1 MGSFLLIKECSCKMA
16 DVGSKTYPIQASAIK
31 KGGFC
36 VINGR
41 PVKVIG
47 TSTSKTGKHGHAKIH
62 FVTTDIFTGKKLED
76 ICPSTHN
83 MEAPNVTKTDL
94 PLVDID
100 EDGYMSL
107 MNEDGS
113 TKNDLKLPEGDLG
126 NDIKKAFEE
135 GDDREIIVAV
145 QEAMGIEAAISWK
158 YEK

>member
-62 FVTTDIFTGKKLED
+62 FVTTDIFTGRKLED

-83 MEAPNVTKTDL
+83 MLAPNVKKEEL
-94 PLVDID
+94 PLIDID
-100 EDGYMSL
+100 EEGFVSLLEADGT
-107 MNEDGS
+107 
-113 TKNDLKLPEGDLG
+113 TKTDLKLPEGDLG
-126 NDIKKAFEE
+126 SEIQKAF
-135 GDDREIIVAV
+135 DDDAGEIIVTV
-145 QEAMGIEAAISWK
+145 QSAMGEEQIMSFK
-158 YEK
+158 LQ